1 MIKKMLT
8 VHTIVLLSV
17 GIVWGLIMYL
27 FMPQWWFPSYPVNP
41 ATFYLVG
48 ILEIWLMK
56 KSKTQKARMLNSMLI
71 QRIVRWGIV
80 LVVLALLIGVAHPPK
95 ASFIISFM
103 GMFMVYSFMS
113 IWFLL
118 ADTKHNREK

>member
-1 MIKKMLT
+1 MVVPFL
-8 VHTIVLLSV
+8 
-17 GIVWGLIMYL
+17 
-27 FMPQWWFPSYPVNP
+27 PVIP

>member
-1 MIKKMLT
+1 
-8 VHTIVLLSV
+8 
-17 GIVWGLIMYL
+17 
-27 FMPQWWFPSYPVNP
+27 
-41 ATFYLVG
+41 
-48 ILEIWLMK
+48 
-56 KSKTQKARMLNSMLI
+56 MLNSMLI

-103 GMFMVYSFMS
+103 GMFMVYSFMF